1 MKNWT
6 IALVAAALLCG
17 VSARAHEGHDDD
29 DMAAKGGVVATMS
42 GELVDMACYLGH
54 GGAGEKHAKCAK
66 MCVMKDGAP
75 LGLLDKSG
83 ALYLVVADHA
93 NEKPYQAAK
102 ELAGEHATLTGRVV
116 HKGGLPALIVS
127 KAQKQ

>member
-29 DMAAKGGVVATMS
+29 DMAAK
-42 GELVDMACYLGH
+42 
-54 GGAGEKHAKCAK
+54 
-66 MCVMKDGAP
+66 
-75 LGLLDKSG
+75 
-83 ALYLVVADHA
+83 
-93 NEKPYQAAK
+93 